1 MAKKKQ
7 FAGKK
12 TKLARLPLTQALTS
26 QAEGGAVLSAPPP
39 LSLSLFTQ
47 APLTWEEVS
56 AGRGGPLAAAFLFL
70 VRELTDLKLA
80 LQPSGGSVAAN
91 HGIYLT
97 DRVPQPPEIIQVLRR
112 ARQSLQDLQ
121 GLLSPPLV
129 TPGLIPS
136 LRS

>member
-26 QAEGGAVLSAPPP
+26 QAEGGATLSPPRP
-39 LSLSLFTQ
+39 SLSLL
-47 APLTWEEVS
+47 APEPRTWDEVN

-70 VRELTDLKLA
+70 VRELADLKLA
-80 LQPSGGSVAAN
+80 LQSFPGPDAADPR
-91 HGIYLT
+91 IYLP
-97 DRVPQPPEIIQVLRR
+97 DRVPPPAGIMQALHQ

-121 GLLSPPLV
+121 SRLSH
-129 TPGLIPS
+129 S
-136 LRS
+136 

>member
-26 QAEGGAVLSAPPP
+26 QAEAEAALSPPPSPP

-47 APLTWEEVS
+47 VPLTWDEVS

-70 VRELTDLKLA
+70 VRELADLKSA
-80 LQPSGGSVAAN
+80 LQSFPGPDVAD
-91 HGIYLT
+91 HRIYLPN
-97 DRVPQPPEIIQVLRR
+97 RVPPHAGIMQALHQ
-112 ARQSLQDLQ
+112 ARQNLQDLQ
-121 GLLSPPLV
+121 SRLSH
-129 TPGLIPS
+129 S
-136 LRS
+136 

>member
-26 QAEGGAVLSAPPP
+26 QAEGAATLSPPPP

-47 APLTWEEVS
+47 APLTWDEVR

-70 VRELTDLKLA
+70 VRELTDLRSA
-80 LQPSGGSVAAN
+80 LQASPEAALAN
-91 HGIYLT
+91 HRNYLP
-97 DRVPQPPEIIQVLRR
+97 DQVPQPAGIKEALRQ

-121 GLLSPPLV
+121 GLLSPASPLY
-129 TPGLIPS
+129 S
-136 LRS
+136 

>member
-26 QAEGGAVLSAPPP
+26 QAEGEATLSPPPP

-47 APLTWEEVS
+47 TPLTWDEVR
-56 AGRGGPLAAAFLFL
+56 AGRGGPLAAVFLFL
-70 VRELTDLKLA
+70 VRELTDLRSA
-80 LQPSGGSVAAN
+80 VQASPEAATAQHQN
-91 HGIYLT
+91 YLP
-97 DRVPQPPEIIQVLRR
+97 DRVPQPPGIKEALLQ

-121 GLLSPPLV
+121 GLLTHL
-129 TPGLIPS
+129 
-136 LRS
+136 

>member
-26 QAEGGAVLSAPPP
+26 QAEGGSTLSPPP
-39 LSLSLFTQ
+39 PSLLSLFTQ
-47 APLTWEEVS
+47 APLTWDEVR

-70 VRELTDLKLA
+70 VRELAELKLA
-80 LQPSGGSVAAN
+80 LQSSPGPAAAN
-91 HGIYLT
+91 HQIYLP
-97 DRVPQPPEIIQVLRR
+97 DRVPPPPGIMQALRQ

-121 GLLSPPLV
+121 SQLSHL
-129 TPGLIPS
+129 
-136 LRS
+136 